1 MGREEVLRL
10 EAYLK
15 EKLNPGL
22 RLIARK
28 ETDDSVEVYLGAEF
42 LAVVYKDV
50 DDGETSYALNKSLL
64 STSSTTW
71 NRKGFSHKRG
81 SSKLMLMSSPGKY
94 SPSAGSIGPNCL
106 GGSLSITLHQRH
118 AAHQIPKKELGT
130 QITPW

>member
-50 DDGETSYALNKSLL
+50 DDGETSYSLNMTIL
-64 STSSTTW
+64 SEDI
-71 NRKGFSHKRG
+71 
-81 SSKLMLMSSPGKY
+81 
-94 SPSAGSIGPNCL
+94 SA
-106 GGSLSITLHQRH
+106 T
-118 AAHQIPKKELGT
+118 
-130 QITPW
+130 